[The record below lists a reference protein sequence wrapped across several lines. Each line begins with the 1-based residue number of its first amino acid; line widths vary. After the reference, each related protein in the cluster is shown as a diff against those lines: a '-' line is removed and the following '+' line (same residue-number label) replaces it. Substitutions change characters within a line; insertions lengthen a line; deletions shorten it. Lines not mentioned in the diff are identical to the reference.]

1 VSAQH
6 VKYALATAV
15 LIALIGLAV
24 ARIAATAA
32 HMTKLRVA
40 PGAIATTTAMRF
52 ERDPSAGGSILLAEN
67 SYDFENPDSI
77 PGFGTLPPDY
87 DSGPVMPRMASE

>member
-1 VSAQH
+1 MSAQH
-6 VKYALATAV
+6 IKYALASAF

-32 HMTKLRVA
+32 HLTTVRVA
-40 PGAIATTTAMRF
+40 PGTIATTTAVRF
-52 ERDPSAGGSILLAEN
+52 ERDASAGGSILLAEN

-87 DSGPVMPRMASE
+87 ESGPVMPRMGSE

>member
-1 VSAQH
+1 MSAHH
-6 VKYALATAV
+6 VKYALATAF

-24 ARIAATAA
+24 ARIAAA
-32 HMTKLRVA
+32 HMTKVRVA
-40 PGAIATTTAMRF
+40 PGAIATTTALRF
-52 ERDPSAGGSILLAEN
+52 ERDASAGGSILLSEN

-87 DSGPVMPRMASE
+87 DSGPVMPRMGSE